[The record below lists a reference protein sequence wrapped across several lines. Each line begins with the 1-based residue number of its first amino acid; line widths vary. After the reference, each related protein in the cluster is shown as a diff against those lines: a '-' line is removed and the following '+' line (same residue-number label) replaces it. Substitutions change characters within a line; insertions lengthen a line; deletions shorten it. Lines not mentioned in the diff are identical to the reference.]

1 MTTDQSKQPEFAT
14 TPDANRMTFAHWC
27 REIGWRHLVGVLA
40 LIFAAIPVLYILS
53 ASLNP
58 QGTLR

>member
-40 LIFAAIPVLYILS
+40 LVFAAIQFRATRALEDI
-53 ASLNP
+53 N
-58 QGTLR
+58 